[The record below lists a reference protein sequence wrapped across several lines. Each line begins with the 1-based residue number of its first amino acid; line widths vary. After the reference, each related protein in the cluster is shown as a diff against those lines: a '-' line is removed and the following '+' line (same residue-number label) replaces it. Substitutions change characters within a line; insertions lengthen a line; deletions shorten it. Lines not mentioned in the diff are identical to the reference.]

1 MTATAPSGPAAA
13 TPSRTTVDWRA
24 ELASRLR
31 PHLFPANQ
39 DELLAA
45 LIRRGAPSELLWRL
59 TCLPRTRRFTSV
71 EELCGFVATHGPAS
85 TVAEP
90 M

>member
-1 MTATAPSGPAAA
+1 MTASAPSGPATH
-13 TPSRTTVDWRA
+13 TPSRTTADWRA
-24 ELASRLR
+24 ELATLLR
-31 PHLFPANQ
+31 PHVFPANQ

-71 EELCGFVATHGPAS
+71 EEVCGFVAAHGPAPV
-85 TVAEP
+85 VAEP

>member
-1 MTATAPSGPAAA
+1 MTATAPSGSTTT
-13 TPSRTTVDWRA
+13 TPSRTAADWRA
-24 ELASRLR
+24 ELATLLR

-39 DELLAA
+39 DEILAA

-59 TCLPRTRRFTSV
+59 TCLPRARRFTSV
-71 EELCGFVATHGPAS
+71 EELCGFVATHGPAP
-85 TVAEP
+85 TVADP